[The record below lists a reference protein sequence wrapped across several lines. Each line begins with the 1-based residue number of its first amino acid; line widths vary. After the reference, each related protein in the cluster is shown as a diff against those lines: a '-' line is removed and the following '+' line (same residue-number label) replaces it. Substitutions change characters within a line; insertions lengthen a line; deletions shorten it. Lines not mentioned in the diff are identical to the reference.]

1 MTIEAATVLGQ
12 LDPTLP
18 APEDQ
23 IPEGDDHIRLIKRVL
38 RATFPGMG
46 RPLGT
51 CIIAGANTALATTDN
66 QVTVIVAGASVITL
80 PALSGLAAFDC
91 VIVARNA
98 CTIAASGADK
108 FPGDVASVALAAGQC
123 LWAFNSGTTWEA
135 LRMLRSNAPVAADTA
150 VNATNAQNSQN
161 AVNADKLIP
170 QGTAGYVYT
179 SQGGGANP
187 TWAAP
192 PSAPVSSVFGRTG
205 AVALTLADITNAGGA
220 SASSVV
226 GKADASHSHSYAPMT
241 AVVSI
246 VKYQDADTR
255 YIRYTRANGAVV
267 DVPFVGL
274 A

>member
-18 APEDQ
+18 ATGDQ
-23 IPEGDDHIRLIKRVL
+23 IPEGDDHIRLIKQVL

-51 CIIAGANTALATTDN
+51 CIVAGANTTLTVTDN

-80 PALSGLAAFDC
+80 PSLSGLAAFDC

-98 CTIAASGADK
+98 CTVAASGADK

-150 VNATNAQNSQN
+150 VNATNATN
-161 AVNADKLIP
+161 AQNADKLIP

-220 SASSVV
+220 SASSVA
-226 GKADASHSHSYAPMT
+226 GKADASHTHSYAPMT

-246 VKYQDADTR
+246 VKYEDGINR

-267 DVPFVGL
+267 DVQWVNIQ
-274 A
+274 